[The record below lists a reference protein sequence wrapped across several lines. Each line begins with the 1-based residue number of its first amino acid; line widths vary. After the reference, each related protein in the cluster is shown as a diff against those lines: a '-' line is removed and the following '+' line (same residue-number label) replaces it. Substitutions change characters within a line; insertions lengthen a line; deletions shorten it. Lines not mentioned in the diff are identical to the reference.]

1 MAFTTLK
8 ELEGRPDMEWLI
20 DGILPKGKVC
30 AVWGDTEAGKSFLM
44 VDWAGCVASGIP
56 WQGRAVSGPGA
67 VAYIPTEDGADE
79 YRRRF
84 AGWQQAYGPLSDI
97 VIEEDGG
104 VQLLDEASVQR
115 CIDDIRALQRPPALI
130 ILDTYGKSIVDAM
143 RSDRGDGDRNETNR
157 ALRNAD
163 RIRQAA
169 GRHATIVLVTHSTKD
184 GRTQAHS
191 AAFKQGLYMVAR
203 LIGTATDGSTGTFR
217 CEKLKTKHFADT
229 SCCSSERSRR
239 RLVVPPW

>member
-1 MAFTTLK
+1 M
-8 ELEGRPDMEWLI
+8 
-20 DGILPKGKVC
+20 
-30 AVWGDTEAGKSFLM
+30 
-44 VDWAGCVASGIP
+44 
-56 WQGRAVSGPGA
+56 
-67 VAYIPTEDGADE
+67 
-79 YRRRF
+79 
-84 AGWQQAYGPLSDI
+84 
-97 VIEEDGG
+97 
-104 VQLLDEASVQR
+104 QLLDEASVQR

-217 CEKLKTKHFADT
+217 CEKLKTKHFADILLQFREVET
-229 SCCSSERSRR
+229 PSGSTTLVIAHGQERVKKQRVSQEEVLATLTARPMTPAEIGEILGSDR
-239 RLVVPPW
+239 KGVQKHLGRLVAAGKAMRVGGGYGVAAA